1 MDRHRGLYHLLHRP
15 RRRRLR
21 LNLRIYIASFFLQGF
36 GLTLFALVTPE
47 RWWLLPL
54 FITLYGLG
62 NAGTVIMSQT
72 IVADYFGTRR
82 FATTRGLS
90 NTMTTPLGIIT
101 PIIAGRLFD
110 STGSY
115 TMIFIIYAVVMAMG
129 GLCIMLVRRPQWS
142 ELAAKSPP
150 PVASRP

>member
-1 MDRHRGLYHLLHRP
+1 M
-15 RRRRLR
+15 
-21 LNLRIYIASFFLQGF
+21 
-36 GLTLFALVTPE
+36 
-47 RWWLLPL
+47 

-90 NTMTTPLGIIT
+90 NTMTTPLGIIS

-142 ELAAKSPP
+142 ELP
-150 PVASRP
+150 SRTAQA